1 MNWKQYLWR
10 LQTKNLM
17 IENRKPVYIIDG
29 EDLESLLRDIVK
41 SEFTILED
49 KLRTPPRILTREE
62 AGVKIGVSK
71 NTVSQYIKRGL
82 IPNRGIGH
90 KILILESDLE
100 TIPTKYKHNYYK

>member
-1 MNWKQYLWR
+1 MK
-10 LQTKNLM
+10 K
-17 IENRKPVYIIDG
+17 EHKPMYVIDG

-41 SEFTILED
+41 SEFTILEN

-62 AGVKIGVSK
+62 AGKKIGVSK

-90 KILILESDLE
+90 KVLILESDLE
-100 TIPTKYKHNYYK
+100 TIPTKYKHRYYK

>member
-1 MNWKQYLWR
+1 MY
-10 LQTKNLM
+10 
-17 IENRKPVYIIDG
+17 VIDG
-29 EDLESLLRDIVK
+29 EDLEALLRDIVK
-41 SEFTILED
+41 SEFAVLED

-62 AGVKIGVSK
+62 AGIKIGVSK

-100 TIPTKYKHNYYK
+100 QIPSKFIHKY

>member
-1 MNWKQYLWR
+1 MQMKQE
-10 LQTKNLM
+10 
-17 IENRKPVYIIDG
+17 IKPMYVLDG

-41 SEFTILED
+41 SEFAILED
-49 KLRTPPRILTREE
+49 KLKTPPRILTREE
-62 AGVKIGVSK
+62 AGQKIGVSK

>member
-1 MNWKQYLWR
+1 MK
-10 LQTKNLM
+10 TD
-17 IENRKPVYIIDG
+17 RKPMYVIDG

-41 SEFTILED
+41 SEFAVLED

-62 AGVKIGVSK
+62 AGNKIGVSK

-90 KILILESDLE
+90 KVLILESDLE
-100 TIPTKYKHNYYK
+100 TIPTKYKPRYYN

>member
-1 MNWKQYLWR
+1 MNLD
-10 LQTKNLM
+10 
-17 IENRKPVYIIDG
+17 RKPMYVIDG

-49 KLRTPPRILTREE
+49 KLRVPPRILTREE
-62 AGVKIGVSK
+62 AGAKIGVSK

-100 TIPTKYKHNYYK
+100 TIPSKYKHNFYK

>member
-1 MNWKQYLWR
+1 MK
-10 LQTKNLM
+10 TD
-17 IENRKPVYIIDG
+17 RKPMYVIDG

-62 AGVKIGVSK
+62 AGAKIGVSK

-100 TIPTKYKHNYYK
+100 NIPTKYRHRYYN

>member
-1 MNWKQYLWR
+1 MN
-10 LQTKNLM
+10 
-17 IENRKPVYIIDG
+17 IDRKPMYVIDG

-41 SEFTILED
+41 SEFAILEN
-49 KLRTPPRILTREE
+49 KLRAPPKILTREE
-62 AGVKIGVSK
+62 AGAKIGVSK

-100 TIPTKYKHNYYK
+100 TIPSKYKHNYYK

>member
-1 MNWKQYLWR
+1 MKL
-10 LQTKNLM
+10 
-17 IENRKPVYIIDG
+17 ERKPLYVIDG

-41 SEFTILED
+41 SEFAVLEQ
-49 KLRTPPRILTREE
+49 KLKNPPRILTREE
-62 AGVKIGVSK
+62 AGIKIGVSK

-100 TIPTKYKHNYYK
+100 SISPKYNRNYYN

>member
-1 MNWKQYLWR
+1 MKQE
-10 LQTKNLM
+10 
-17 IENRKPVYIIDG
+17 IKPMYVLDG

-41 SEFTILED
+41 SEFAILED
-49 KLRTPPRILTREE
+49 KLKTPPRILTREE
-62 AGVKIGVSK
+62 AGQKIGVSK
-71 NTVSQYIKRGL
+71 NTVSHYIKLGL

>member
-1 MNWKQYLWR
+1 MNLDK
-10 LQTKNLM
+10 
-17 IENRKPVYIIDG
+17 KPMYVIDG

-49 KLRTPPRILTREE
+49 KLRVPTRILTREE
-62 AGVKIGVSK
+62 AGAKIGVSK

-100 TIPTKYKHNYYK
+100 TIPSKYKHNYYK

>member
-1 MNWKQYLWR
+1 MNIDK
-10 LQTKNLM
+10 
-17 IENRKPVYIIDG
+17 KPMYVIDG

-41 SEFTILED
+41 SEFTILEN
-49 KLRTPPRILTREE
+49 KLRAPPRILTREE
-62 AGVKIGVSK
+62 AGDKIGVSK

>member
-1 MNWKQYLWR
+1 MKLD
-10 LQTKNLM
+10 
-17 IENRKPVYIIDG
+17 RKPMYVIDG
-29 EDLESLLRDIVK
+29 EDLEALLRDIVK
-41 SEFTILED
+41 SEFAVLED

-62 AGVKIGVSK
+62 AGIKIGVSK

-100 TIPTKYKHNYYK
+100 QIPSKFIHKY

>member
-1 MNWKQYLWR
+1 MNLD
-10 LQTKNLM
+10 
-17 IENRKPVYIIDG
+17 RKPMYVIDG
-29 EDLESLLRDIVK
+29 EDLEFLLRDIVK
-41 SEFTILED
+41 SEFAILEG

-62 AGVKIGVSK
+62 AGQKIGVSK

-100 TIPTKYKHNYYK
+100 TVPTKYKHRYYN

>member
-1 MNWKQYLWR
+1 MNA
-10 LQTKNLM
+10 
-17 IENRKPVYIIDG
+17 ERKPMYVLDG

-41 SEFTILED
+41 SEFAILED
-49 KLRTPPRILTREE
+49 KLKTPTRILTREE
-62 AGVKIGVSK
+62 AGQKIGVSK

-100 TIPTKYKHNYYK
+100 SIPSKYKHNYYK

>member
-1 MNWKQYLWR
+1 MNLD
-10 LQTKNLM
+10 
-17 IENRKPVYIIDG
+17 RKPMYVIDG

-49 KLRTPPRILTREE
+49 KLRVPPRILTREE
-62 AGVKIGVSK
+62 AGAKIGVSK

-100 TIPTKYKHNYYK
+100 TIPLKYKHNYYK

>member
-1 MNWKQYLWR
+1 MK
-10 LQTKNLM
+10 K
-17 IENRKPVYIIDG
+17 EHKPMYVIDG
-29 EDLESLLRDIVK
+29 NDLETILREIVK
-41 SEFTILED
+41 SEFSALEN
-49 KLRTPPRILTREE
+49 KLKTPPRIMTREE
-62 AGVKIGVSK
+62 AGQKIGVSK

>member
-1 MNWKQYLWR
+1 MKKEQ
-10 LQTKNLM
+10 
-17 IENRKPVYIIDG
+17 KPMYVIDG

-41 SEFTILED
+41 SEFVVLEE

-62 AGVKIGVSK
+62 AGQKIGVSK

-90 KILILESDLE
+90 KILVLESDLE
-100 TIPTKYKHNYYK
+100 RIPSKYNRKYYN

>member
-1 MNWKQYLWR
+1 MK
-10 LQTKNLM
+10 TDS
-17 IENRKPVYIIDG
+17 KPMYVIDG
-29 EDLESLLRDIVK
+29 EDLESLLRHIVK
-41 SEFTILED
+41 SEFAILEG

-62 AGVKIGVSK
+62 AGQKIGVSK

-100 TIPTKYKHNYYK
+100 TIPTKYKHRNFK